1 MDFSQ
6 FEVFT
11 VFIIIF
17 LLLEFFFP
25 RSNFKSNNSANW
37 LVNFGLYIIVM
48 IFRPLAAPILL
59 LFSDIINYQPL
70 ALWDSLPTI
79 LTLFTSILFIDF
91 FAYWQHR
98 IFHFFTLL
106 WRCHLVHHSDTEM
119 NISTNFRHHPFE
131 FIATSVLTTLF
142 LYLFKLPE
150 FTLIIYFFLS
160 TVIALW
166 HHSDIKN
173 STLLN
178 KLLQPIFITPEIHR
192 LHHSS
197 NTQERNSNYGMV
209 FSFWDKLFSSYT
221 EPKNTE
227 NDIEFGLEYFRSDAD
242 KKFINV
248 LLQPK
253 RYGKIQQKSY
263 CKKN

>member
-1 MDFSQ
+1 
-6 FEVFT
+6 
-11 VFIIIF
+11 
-17 LLLEFFFP
+17 
-25 RSNFKSNNSANW
+25 
-37 LVNFGLYIIVM
+37 
-48 IFRPLAAPILL
+48 
-59 LFSDIINYQPL
+59 
-70 ALWDSLPTI
+70 
-79 LTLFTSILFIDF
+79 
-91 FAYWQHR
+91 
-98 IFHFFTLL
+98 
-106 WRCHLVHHSDTEM
+106 M
-119 NISTNFRHHPFE
+119 NVSTNFRHHPFE

-150 FTLIIYFFLS
+150 FTLIIYFFIS

-253 RYGKIQQKSY
+253 RYGKKQQKSY